1 MLVIDLPGRTTSEKS
16 KSAIPNQKNQFD
28 GSRKEINTA
37 IDRLCEFTGKEI
49 YKGNVS
55 AEAYCY

>member
-1 MLVIDLPGRTTSEKS
+1 MIVIYLPGRTTSEKS
-16 KSAIPNQKNQFD
+16 KSAVHNQKNQFD

-49 YKGNVS
+49 YRGNVS
-55 AEAYCY
+55 VEAYCY

>member
-1 MLVIDLPGRTTSEKS
+1 MIVIYLPGRTSEKS
-16 KSAIPNQKNQFD
+16 KSAIPQKNQFD

-49 YKGNVS
+49 
-55 AEAYCY
+55 